1 MRVPARACARIL
13 PAHRDYVASNYA
25 ALKADNPKL
34 PILVREAAGAQAKV
48 AARFAKGVESSVAVE
63 GMTAK
68 EIEGVL
74 KSFAK

>member
-74 KSFAK
+74 KSFAN